1 MRGGDHV
8 SSRPLSV
15 REMIYGGISLA
26 RYLARG
32 GLFNINLE
40 VTKRCNARCDF
51 CDYWKEPRREE
62 LTDYVPVIRH
72 LRPLS
77 VSLTGGE
84 PLLRKDLVD
93 IISSIRRSFG
103 FIYISLITN
112 GALLTVKKG
121 MELWEAGLDEFS
133 ISLDYMDE
141 RHDEERGI
149 KGLTRHILK
158 VAPVLAQKGVNMCFN
173 TVIKRSNFRELPLF
187 SRYVHSLGI
196 KQSFSTYNEWRVG
209 NAEYSIPADELDELK
224 RVLEKLKQI
233 KRELGHIETGEF
245 YFDRIAEFFSTGGIP
260 GCTAGINWVQVTPD
274 GYVKRCSDFPVE
286 CHWSEWNK
294 NTFEPT
300 DCTRCWYSCR
310 GAAQEPFT
318 FKRLVEM
325 AREAL

>member
-1 MRGGDHV
+1 M

-15 REMIYGGISLA
+15 REMIYGGINLA
-26 RYLARG
+26 RYLVSG

-51 CDYWKEPRREE
+51 CDYWKEPKGSE
-62 LTDYVPVIRH
+62 LDDYVPVIKH
-72 LRPLS
+72 LKPLS

-93 IISSIRRSFG
+93 IIRSIRTSFG

-112 GALLTVKKG
+112 GALLTVEKG

-133 ISLDYMDE
+133 ISLDYMNGRQD
-141 RHDEERGI
+141 DERGI
-149 KGLTRHILK
+149 KGLTKHILD
-158 VAPVLAQKGVNMCFN
+158 VAPKLAKKGVNMCFN
-173 TVIKRSNFRELPLF
+173 TVIKRSNYKDLPLF
-187 SRYVHSLGI
+187 ARYVHSLGI
-196 KQSFSTYNEWRVG
+196 KLSFSTYNGWRVG
-209 NAEYSIPADELDELK
+209 NLEYTIPDDELSELK
-224 RVLEKLKQI
+224 EVIEKLKQI
-233 KRELGHIETGEF
+233 RDELGHIETRDY
-245 YFDRIAEFFSTGGIP
+245 YFDRIPEFFQKGGIP

-274 GYVKRCSDFPVE
+274 GYIKRCSDFPKE
-286 CHWSEWNK
+286 CHWSEWDK
-294 NTFEPT
+294 KTFEPT

-325 AREAL
+325 ARETLE